1 MIFLCSSEVNSVS
14 KPAGHSN
21 ANVVVV
27 METEMKNK
35 KKYLMLL
42 RNAF

>member
-1 MIFLCSSEVNSVS
+1 MIFLCCLHIKKEVNSVS

-35 KKYLMLL
+35 KK
-42 RNAF
+42 